1 MTNRKLKDD
10 ILKLRS
16 HGKTRDEIVTI
27 LNCRKNDVNYYF
39 NINLKEKILA
49 RQRKYKTR
57 LNYKISQKI
66 QTFSRNKISG
76 KKRQPSVSSV
86 RKIQMK
92 IQDFSKDV
100 NTTVRFYNKPSFT
113 VADLL
118 HKIGDSPKC
127 YLTGETIDIEDTKS
141 WQLDHIMPRSRG
153 GSNNLDNADI
163 CLSRVNSAKGNMTNE
178 EFINMCQNVIKH
190 QNARLCLAE
199 SL

>member
-92 IQDFSKDV
+92 IQMEMKMHMKTSVKW
-100 NTTVRFYNKPSFT
+100 
-113 VADLL
+113 
-118 HKIGDSPKC
+118 I
-127 YLTGETIDIEDTKS
+127 
-141 WQLDHIMPRSRG
+141 
-153 GSNNLDNADI
+153 
-163 CLSRVNSAKGNMTNE
+163 
-178 EFINMCQNVIKH
+178 
-190 QNARLCLAE
+190 
-199 SL
+199 